1 MKREQFTFYR
11 SFWESLK
18 ELPKKDQ
25 LPFVF
30 AICSYVFEEETKPIT
45 GAAKSAFVLVKPIL
59 DKASKKA
66 ASGKQGGI
74 KPKANNKQMESKT
87 EANEK
92 QTESHIQ
99 VEVEKEIEIEND
111 SYYIKN
117 NDANKKAAAV
127 IDDFLNRINPTPSP
141 SCLHTLSGYAV
152 KLGTAVCKRA
162 FDIALDNRKTNWP
175 YIQAILQDKLENGV
189 QCLADWDE
197 LDKKR
202 KELKKH
208 GKSGNAASGGG
219 HEEGAGRDWGI
230 ASTEL

>member
-66 ASGKQGGI
+66 ANGKQGGI
-74 KPKANNKQMESKT
+74 KSKANNKQTESKT

-117 NDANKKAAAV
+117 NVNKKAAAV

-141 SCLHTLSGYAV
+141 SCLQTLSGYAD

-208 GKSGNAASGGG
+208 GKSGNDASGGG
-219 HEEGAGRDWGI
+219 HEEDAGRNWGL

>member
-74 KPKANNKQMESKT
+74 KSKANNKQTESKT

-117 NDANKKAAAV
+117 NVNKKAAAV
-127 IDDFLNRINPTPSP
+127 IDDFLNRINPTPSQ
-141 SCLHTLSGYAV
+141 SCLHTLSGYAD

-208 GKSGNAASGGG
+208 GKSGNDASGSG
-219 HEEGAGRDWGI
+219 HEEGAGRNWGI
-230 ASTEL
+230 AATEL